1 MGLYVAVYGE
11 SRPDMT
17 EMRSVWLRLEAVSVS
32 VEECW
37 AEAGWRAGANSWFSS
52 DQAAAPLPHQIS
64 PQQSADN
71 HFYVH
76 YNNVMLVYLKV

>member
-1 MGLYVAVYGE
+1 
-11 SRPDMT
+11 MT

-52 DQAAAPLPHQIS
+52 DQAAAPRPHQIS
-64 PQQSADN
+64 PQATSRQTIISM
-71 HFYVH
+71 FITT
-76 YNNVMLVYLKV
+76 MSCWFI